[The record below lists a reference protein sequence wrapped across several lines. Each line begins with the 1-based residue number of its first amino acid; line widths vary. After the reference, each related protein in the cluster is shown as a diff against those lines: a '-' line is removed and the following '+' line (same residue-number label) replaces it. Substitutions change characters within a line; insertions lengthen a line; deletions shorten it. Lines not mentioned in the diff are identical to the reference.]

1 MDSATR
7 CRLRVQV
14 DASPCRP
21 GRASASGLPS
31 SGPALG
37 DGHLLP
43 AEAVRPSARPTG
55 PAQDLYAPT
64 GSASQ
69 PWRVGAG
76 ASTCPHRKH
85 LPAPEAGPSPPQKR
99 APARSG
105 STCPPR
111 KWAPARPGS
120 EPLRAPEGSPCPHR
134 KGAPAHP
141 GSTCPPRKRAP
152 VRPGSTRPPRKRAP
166 AHPGR
171 EPLPPRKRAPAHAA
185 HRSVCPARSQ
195 GRPPAGLRGEVRSG
209 GLGDLQD
216 AGCTPCAR
224 SGSTVGREGCWR
236 SGRDEEITSTLCH
249 RGEGLCASVRSL
261 TSYFLVQFII
271 LSLKK
276 RFCILNAAFGS

>member
-1 MDSATR
+1 MDSAGR
-7 CRLRVQV
+7 CRLRVLV

-21 GRASASGLPS
+21 GRASASCLPS

-76 ASTCPHRKH
+76 ASTCPPR
-85 LPAPEAGPSPPQKR
+85 KR
-99 APARSG
+99 APAR
-105 STCPPR
+105 PR
-111 KWAPARPGS
+111 SEHRPVPEAPARPGS
-120 EPLRAPEGSPCPHR
+120 GPLPAPEASPCAPR
-134 KGAPAHP
+134 KGAPAAPEAGPCPRSPSQRLPCSQP
-141 GSTCPPRKRAP
+141 GKTAGWPPR
-152 VRPGSTRPPRKRAP
+152 
-166 AHPGR
+166 
-171 EPLPPRKRAPAHAA
+171 
-185 HRSVCPARSQ
+185 
-195 GRPPAGLRGEVRSG
+195 RGTER

-216 AGCTPCAR
+216 AGCTRCAR

-236 SGRDEEITSTLCH
+236 SGRDEEITSTLSH

-271 LSLKK
+271 FSLKK

>member
-1 MDSATR
+1 MDSAGR
-7 CRLRVQV
+7 CRLRVLV

-85 LPAPEAGPSPPQKR
+85 LPAPEAGPC
-99 APARSG
+99 A
-105 STCPPR
+105 PR
-111 KWAPARPGS
+111 KHPP
-120 EPLRAPEGSPCPHR
+120 APEAGPCAPR
-134 KGAPAHP
+134 KGAPAAP
-141 GSTCPPRKRAP
+141 EAGPCPRSPSQRLPCSQPRKTAGWPPR
-152 VRPGSTRPPRKRAP
+152 
-166 AHPGR
+166 
-171 EPLPPRKRAPAHAA
+171 
-185 HRSVCPARSQ
+185 
-195 GRPPAGLRGEVRSG
+195 RGTER

-216 AGCTPCAR
+216 AGCTRCAR

-236 SGRDEEITSTLCH
+236 SGRDEEITSTLSH

-271 LSLKK
+271 FSLKK